1 MSNQGYYG
9 QQPQYGGPQYPPQS
23 YGGPPPPQQGYGPP
37 PGQMNYGYPAQ
48 GPPPPQQK
56 QTNTWAR
63 AAMSNT
69 NTAGSI
75 QRITREIATAQKGT
89 DLSIAVACRDSDVRH
104 VRALIIGP
112 PETPYEFGFFE
123 FDMKFSKDYPIKP
136 PAVRC
141 ITTNGGRT
149 RFNPNIYAEG
159 KVCLSILGTWRGN
172 PGEEWSSA
180 QGLESVLLSIQ
191 SLMSANPYEN
201 EPGYETHKKEEPNP
215 AAYVAKIRHETLR
228 ISVIQRLEAILQLQP
243 DKLEPV
249 LKKIKSKAA
258 ASPPESPQASA
269 LATASNGTSTPSSVH
284 EYDAEAVF
292 NSLDSAQWDP
302 FADLIKRRFLWYYDA
317 YIRAIETFEKE
328 QRDGT
333 AFKRME
339 FEYPPN
345 SMEGNFAY
353 KNLHAR
359 MEGILAKL
367 NQEKLSWEQSGA
379 QQVMDGTQ
387 LAVMLAFQ
395 FKQLAYKWNEGEKAG
410 RMEIS
415 LPNSK
420 NPFVWQLTLF
430 GQPMTNLDGGI
441 FNLKLY
447 IPPDFPDTQPRVT
460 VETPIYHHRV
470 SSNGT
475 LCYFPQKPDE
485 VQSHL
490 EAIAAAIE
498 DKEST
503 FDPRATVNPDIF
515 EQYWGG
521 DEKRKIY
528 NRKLRRSAQES
539 SEFL

>member
-1 MSNQGYYG
+1 MSTG
-9 QQPQYGGPQYPPQS
+9 
-23 YGGPPPPQQGYGPP
+23 
-37 PGQMNYGYPAQ
+37 
-48 GPPPPQQK
+48 
-56 QTNTWAR
+56 
-63 AAMSNT
+63 
-69 NTAGSI
+69 
-75 QRITREIATAQKGT
+75 
-89 DLSIAVACRDSDVRH
+89 
-104 VRALIIGP
+104 
-112 PETPYEFGFFE
+112 
-123 FDMKFSKDYPIKP
+123 
-136 PAVRC
+136 
-141 ITTNGGRT
+141 ITTNSGKT

-201 EPGYETHKKEEPNP
+201 EPGYESHKKEEPNP

-228 ISVIQRLEAILQLQP
+228 VSVTQRLEALLQLEP

-249 LKKIKSKAA
+249 HKKIKSKATV
-258 ASPPESPQASA
+258 SPPESPAAASNG
-269 LATASNGTSTPSSVH
+269 SNGTSTPASVH
-284 EYDAEAVF
+284 EYDAEATF
-292 NSLDSAQWDP
+292 NSIDSVPWDP
-302 FADLIKRRFLWYYDA
+302 FSDLLKRRFLWYYDA
-317 YIRAIETFEKE
+317 YMRAIETFGKV
-328 QRDGT
+328 QQDGT

-345 SMEGNFAY
+345 SMEGHFAY
-353 KNLHAR
+353 KNLQVR
-359 MEGILAKL
+359 MEAILAKL
-367 NQEKLSWEQSGA
+367 NEEKLSWEQSGA

-395 FKQLAYKWNEGEKAG
+395 FQQLKYKWNEGQNAG

-415 LPNSK
+415 LPNQK
-420 NPFVWQLTLF
+420 NPFVWQLLLF
-430 GQPMTNLDGGI
+430 GQPMTDLAEGI

-447 IPPDFPDTQPRVT
+447 IPPDFPVTQPRVT
-460 VETPIYHHRV
+460 VETPIHHHRV

-485 VQSHL
+485 IPSHL
-490 EAIAAAIE
+490 EAILASID

-503 FDPRATVNPDIF
+503 FDPRAMVNPEVFD
-515 EQYWGG
+515 QYWGG
-521 DEKRKIY
+521 ADKRKLY